1 MEWDYIAPMLVS
13 LTLILT
19 LGGVILFRPLV
30 KRLGDLIE
38 IMAQNRRL
46 EIPRDEVA
54 GLREVID
61 ALDARVALLEER
73 QDFAESLLRSPRA
86 RPGSER
92 LGTEVREAL
101 PTR

>member
-30 KRLGDLIE
+30 KRLGDLLE
-38 IMAQNRRL
+38 IMAQNRRAEL
-46 EIPRDEVA
+46 SSEEVA
-54 GLREVID
+54 GLREVLHT
-61 ALDARVALLEER
+61 LDARMALLEER
-73 QDFAESLLRSPRA
+73 QDFTESLLGPPTARA
-86 RPGSER
+86 GSER
-92 LGTEVREAL
+92 FGTGAREVL